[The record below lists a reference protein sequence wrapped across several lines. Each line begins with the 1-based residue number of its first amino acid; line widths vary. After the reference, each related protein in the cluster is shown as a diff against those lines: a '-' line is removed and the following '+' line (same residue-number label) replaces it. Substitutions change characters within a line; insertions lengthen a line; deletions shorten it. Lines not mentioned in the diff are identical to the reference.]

1 MSESSCLLSFSGDTE
16 AMLRPL
22 YEKTELFSIGRI
34 ISALLIISGGIAL
47 LAQAYFVDLLP
58 RPDGFINTT
67 ATVLDLERIGS
78 FQSPEFLVTLEFHIT
93 PTIRAID
100 TVRSGQR
107 VAFEQYFELAVGD
120 VVHIYYN
127 PDDVS
132 EWKIHPQQKLSQY
145 GLGILMLVF
154 GTLSL
159 VFPSL
164 INWASRRDDFEFK
177 EQLDDEL
184 VGANTN

>member
-1 MSESSCLLSFSGDTE
+1 
-16 AMLRPL
+16 MLRPL

-34 ISALLIISGGIAL
+34 ISALLIISGGLSL
-47 LAQAYFVDLLP
+47 LVQAYFIDLLP

-67 ATVLDLERIGS
+67 AEVIHLERVGA
-78 FQSPEFLVTLEFHIT
+78 FQSPSFLVTVEFNII
-93 PTIRAID
+93 PTVRNFT
-100 TVRSGQR
+100 TVRSGQQ

-120 VVHIYYN
+120 IVEIYYD

-132 EWKIHPQQKLSQY
+132 VWQIQAQQELDQV
-145 GLGILMLVF
+145 GLGTLMLIL
-154 GTLSL
+154 GALSL
-159 VFPSL
+159 VFPTL

-177 EQLDDEL
+177 EKLDDEL